1 MNKFGEWLP
10 DQPSYNNPGVT
21 LATNVVPVAAGYKS
35 FKAMSDYSG
44 AADAYLRGIYA
55 AKGSDATNNLF
66 AGDETKL
73 YIYNSATTALD
84 NKSKA
89 GNYTLGSTDR
99 WRFVQFGDRVIAAHG
114 TDDILQSYE
123 IGTSSLFA
131 DLTGSPAARYLAVVR
146 DFVVTGYVT
155 YGATTY
161 PRRIRWSG
169 IDDAT
174 AWTVGTSQADVQ
186 DISDLGNV
194 TGVVGG
200 EYGTVLCERGIVR
213 MSYVGSPLIFQ
224 FDKVETSRGC
234 PYPGSVCNVGPFVF
248 YLAGDGFYLFDGN
261 SSKAIGSEKVDRTFF
276 DEFDRDKAHRMSAA
290 VDPANK
296 LVVWGYPVKSGS
308 GTPTKFL
315 VYNYQID
322 RWSSIDQIHDLV
334 APFFSPSYTLEGLD
348 NVNAS
353 LDALTPS
360 LDDVVWIGGE
370 YLFGGGRNSKI
381 QIFSGANL
389 TATIETGEFEFTPGR
404 ASLLTQVQP
413 YLDRQAA
420 ATAPTVTAQ
429 VASRA
434 RPFDS
439 QTYGSAVAVNSDNFI
454 PLRSGG
460 RFHQVK
466 FSASDFGTFQG
477 YDAVVQQRGS
487 R

>member
-21 LATNVVPVAAGYKS
+21 LASNVVPVAAGYKS

-66 AGDETKL
+66 AGDEAKL
-73 YIYNSATTALD
+73 YLYNSATTALD

-114 TDDILQSYE
+114 TNDILQSYE

-200 EYGTVLCERGIVR
+200 EFGTVLCERGIVR

-276 DEFDRDKAHRMSAA
+276 DEFDRDKAHRLSAA

-315 VYNYQID
+315 VYNYQLE
-322 RWSSIDQIHDLV
+322 RWSSIDQTHDLV
-334 APFFSPSYTLEGLD
+334 ATFFSPSYTLEGLD

-370 YLFGGGRNSKI
+370 YLFGGGRSSKI
-381 QIFSGANL
+381 QISNGANL

-404 ASLLTQVQP
+404 ASLLTQLQP

-439 QTYGSAVAVNSDNFI
+439 QTYSSAAAVNSDNFI
-454 PLRSGG
+454 TLRSSG

-466 FSASDFGTFQG
+466 FSVSDFDTFQG
-477 YDAVVQQRGS
+477 YDAVVQQRGL

>member
-1 MNKFGEWLP
+1 
-10 DQPSYNNPGVT
+10 
-21 LATNVVPVAAGYKS
+21 
-35 FKAMSDYSG
+35 
-44 AADAYLRGIYA
+44 
-55 AKGSDATNNLF
+55 
-66 AGDETKL
+66 
-73 YIYNSATTALD
+73 
-84 NKSKA
+84 
-89 GNYTLGSTDR
+89 
-99 WRFVQFGDRVIAAHG
+99 
-114 TDDILQSYE
+114 
-123 IGTSSLFA
+123 
-131 DLTGSPAARYLAVVR
+131 
-146 DFVVTGYVT
+146 
-155 YGATTY
+155 
-161 PRRIRWSG
+161 
-169 IDDAT
+169 
-174 AWTVGTSQADVQ
+174 
-186 DISDLGNV
+186 
-194 TGVVGG
+194 VVGG

-234 PYPGSVCNVGPFVF
+234 PYPGSVTNVGPFVF

-276 DEFDRDKAHRMSAA
+276 DEFDRDKAHRLSAA

-315 VYNYQID
+315 VYNYQLG
-322 RWSSIDQIHDLV
+322 RWSSIDQTHDLV
-334 APFFSPSYTLEGLD
+334 ATFFSPSYTLEGLD

-370 YLFGGGRNSKI
+370 YLFGGGRSSKI
-381 QIFSGANL
+381 QIFNGANL

-429 VASRA
+429 VASRV
-434 RPFDS
+434 RPFDT
-439 QTYGSAVAVNSDNFI
+439 QTYGPAVAVNSDNFI
-454 PLRSGG
+454 PLRSSG

-466 FSASDFGTFQG
+466 FSATDFGTFQG
-477 YDAVVQQRGS
+477 YDAVVQQRGL

>member
-1 MNKFGEWLP
+1 MC
-10 DQPSYNNPGVT
+10 
-21 LATNVVPVAAGYKS
+21 
-35 FKAMSDYSG
+35 
-44 AADAYLRGIYA
+44 I
-55 AKGSDATNNLF
+55 
-66 AGDETKL
+66 
-73 YIYNSATTALD
+73 
-84 NKSKA
+84 
-89 GNYTLGSTDR
+89 
-99 WRFVQFGDRVIAAHG
+99 
-114 TDDILQSYE
+114 
-123 IGTSSLFA
+123 
-131 DLTGSPAARYLAVVR
+131 R
-146 DFVVTGYVT
+146 DSTGYVT

-234 PYPGSVCNVGPFVF
+234 PYPGSVCAVGPFVF
-248 YLAGDGFYLFDGN
+248 YLAQDGFYLFDGN
-261 SSKAIGSEKVDRTFF
+261 SSKAIGSEKVDRSFF
-276 DEFDRDKAHRMSAA
+276 AEFNKADADRLTSA
-290 VDPANK
+290 VDPRNK
-296 LVVWGYPVKSGS
+296 LVMWSYPTGGS
-308 GTPTKFL
+308 STPSKL
-315 VYNYQID
+315 IVYNYAID
-322 RWSSIDQIHDLV
+322 RWSTVEQTNDMIGS
-334 APFFSPSYTLEGLD
+334 FFSPSYTLEDID

-353 LDALTPS
+353 LDALGSS
-360 LDDVVWIGGE
+360 LDDPVWVGGE
-370 YLFGGGRNSKI
+370 YFFGGGNNNKI
-381 QIFSGANL
+381 TTFSGSNL

-434 RPFDS
+434 RPFDA
-439 QTYGSAVAVNSDNFI
+439 QTYGSAVSVNSDNFI
-454 PLRSGG
+454 PLRSSG
-460 RFHQVK
+460 RLHQVK

-477 YDAVVQQRGS
+477 YDAVVQQRGL

>member
-35 FKAMSDYSG
+35 FRAMSDYSG

-66 AGDETKL
+66 AGDATK
-73 YIYNSATTALD
+73 IYKFDSADSSLA
-84 NKSKA
+84 NVSKA

-114 TDDILQSYE
+114 TSDILQSYE

-234 PYPGSVCNVGPFVF
+234 PYPGSVCAVGPFVF
-248 YLAGDGFYLFDGN
+248 YLAQDGFYLFDGN
-261 SSKAIGSEKVDRTFF
+261 SSKAIGSEKVDRSFF
-276 DEFDRDKAHRMSAA
+276 AEFNKADADRLTSA
-290 VDPANK
+290 VDPRNK
-296 LVVWGYPVKSGS
+296 LVMWSYPTGGS
-308 GTPTKFL
+308 STPSKL
-315 VYNYQID
+315 IVYNYAID
-322 RWSSIDQIHDLV
+322 RWSTVEQTNDMIGS
-334 APFFSPSYTLEGLD
+334 FFSPSYTLEAID

-353 LDALTPS
+353 LDALGPS
-360 LDDVVWIGGE
+360 LDDPVWVGGE
-370 YLFGGGRNSKI
+370 YFFGGGNNNKI
-381 QIFSGANL
+381 TTFAGSNL

-434 RPFDS
+434 RPFDA
-439 QTYGSAVAVNSDNFI
+439 QTYGSAVSVNSDNFI
-454 PLRSGG
+454 PLRSSG
-460 RFHQVK
+460 RLHQVK

-477 YDAVVQQRGS
+477 YDAVVQQRGL